1 VKTKLFK
8 NFMKAI
14 DFEDLETICLSDEV
28 GNDLALDSQ
37 EITELTDAI
46 QSKYSILIP
55 KIDAGTTVEKVINQ
69 VLDAVKESASLRGA
83 TFAIETQNSVF
94 VNISMSGM
102 MDYIWKYTKWPDILP
117 HVIEV
122 RTLYQDISVQEFY
135 MVIEG
140 IEVIE
145 VRTVRHKVSDTQIN
159 FYQPEPPEFLLK
171 HAGIWT
177 FEETAKGTKVTLCH
191 KSEPKYEVFQDKSV
205 GEVNEQTCEW
215 LSQHGSQ
222 TLTSWKKSIEANIN
236 SL

>member
-1 VKTKLFK
+1 MKTKLFN

-14 DFEDLETICLSDEV
+14 DLEDFENISLSDEV

-46 QSKYSILIP
+46 QDKYSILVP
-55 KIDAGTTVEKVINQ
+55 KIEAGTKVEEVINQ
-69 VLDAVKESASLRGA
+69 VLDAVKETASLRDA
-83 TFAIETQNSVF
+83 TFAIETQNSVL
-94 VNISMSGM
+94 VNISKTGM
-102 MDYIWKYTKWPDILP
+102 MDYIWKYAQWPAILP

-140 IEVIE
+140 IEDIE
-145 VRTVRHKVSDTQIN
+145 VRTVRYKISDNQIN
-159 FYQPEPPEFLLK
+159 FYQPEPPEFLLR

-177 FEETAKGTKVTLCH
+177 FEETDKGTKVTLCH
-191 KSEPKYEVFQDKSV
+191 KSEPKYEMYKGKSV
-205 GEVNEQTCEW
+205 EEVNEQTCEW
-215 LSQHGSQ
+215 LSQHGLQ
-222 TLTSWKKSIEANIN
+222 TLTTWKKFIEANG